1 MVVCLCAGSSDR
13 DIERAVEAGA
23 RNLSEIGDL
32 CRAGLDCGGCRPTL
46 LGILHRRSRRRHSG
60 YPPSLESRSRFG
72 EGSGASATCEDCPR
86 RNRVELVPSLA
97 CGGGESSS
105 DWNCR

>member
-23 RNLSEIGDL
+23 RSLSEIGDF
-32 CRAGLDCGGCRPTL
+32 CRAGLDCGGCRSTL
-46 LGILHRRSRRRHSG
+46 VGILHRQSRGSHSG
-60 YPPSLESRSRFG
+60 CR
-72 EGSGASATCEDCPR
+72 ASATCEDCPR